1 MDKYEFIKNS
11 IGYDSSA
18 FTSLPGNTSA
28 SYVNPDIW
36 NRTLLNHEKSNL
48 VVMQFA
54 RQYNDLLNAPGE
66 TLNVTIDSEPTA
78 ASALTESVIVPI
90 DTLTFT
96 QVTFT
101 PTEYGA
107 AYQVTDKEARR
118 SFVDLMSNI
127 TQKLGYRLAKK
138 KDALAI
144 ALLTASAGNVLTAN
158 GVVSS
163 DIASSDTLDT
173 DDIINAKKLLKVDK
187 YTPKS
192 LIVAVEQEASLMKL
206 SDYKAAYAFGGREVI
221 LNGQLGHAVGVDI
234 YSTQQITP
242 SSSKCKAI
250 LLGVN
255 GNGEESFG
263 ICTKALPTIRTQ
275 RWERDRVTDFVAVEE
290 YDLKVLHANGI
301 CTIETYAA

>member
-1 MDKYEFIKNS
+1 MDRYEFIKNS
-11 IGYDSSA
+11 IGYDASS
-18 FTSLPGNTSA
+18 FGLIGNTYA
-28 SYVNPDIW
+28 GYVNPDIW
-36 NRTLLNHEKSNL
+36 NRTLLDHAKSNL

-54 RQYNDLLNAPGE
+54 RVYNDLLNAPGE
-66 TLNVTIDSEPTA
+66 TLNVTIDAEPTA

-90 DTLTFT
+90 DSLTFS

-127 TQKLGYRLAKK
+127 TKKLGYRLAKK

-144 ALLTASAGNVLTAN
+144 ALLQASAGNAIVAN
-158 GVVSS
+158 GVLSS
-163 DIASSDTLDT
+163 AIASSDTMDT
-173 DDIINAKKLLKVDK
+173 DDIINAKKELKKDK
-187 YTPKS
+187 YTPKA

-221 LNGQLGHAVGVDI
+221 LNGMLGHAVGVDI
-234 YSTQQITP
+234 FSTQQITP
-242 SSSKCKAI
+242 GSSKAKAI
-250 LLGVN
+250 MLGVN

-263 ICTKALPTIRTQ
+263 ICVKANPTIRTQ

-290 YDLKVLHANGI
+290 YDLQVLHANGI
-301 CTIETYAA
+301 CTIETYAS

>member
-1 MDKYEFIKNS
+1 MDRYEFIKNS

-18 FTSLPGNTSA
+18 FGLQGNTSA
-28 SYVNPDIW
+28 TYVNPDIW
-36 NRTLLNHEKSNL
+36 NRTLLDHEKANL
-48 VVMQFA
+48 VIMQFA

-66 TLNVTIDSEPTA
+66 TLNVTIDAEPTS

-127 TQKLGYRLAKK
+127 TKKLGYRLALK
-138 KDALAI
+138 KDSLAT
-144 ALLTASAGNVLTAN
+144 ALLQASAGNVLTAN

-163 DIASSDTLDT
+163 AIASSDTIDT
-173 DDIINAKKLLKVDK
+173 DDIINAKKLLKADK
-187 YTPKS
+187 YTPKA
-192 LIVAVEQEASLMKL
+192 LIVAIEQEASLMKL
-206 SDYKAAYAFGGREVI
+206 SDYKAAYAFGGRDVI

-234 YSTQQITP
+234 YSTTQIAP
-242 SSSKCKAI
+242 STNKAKAI
-250 LLGVN
+250 MLGVN

-263 ICTKALPTIRTQ
+263 ICNKALPTIRTQ

-290 YDLKVLHANGI
+290 YDIKVLHSNGI
-301 CTIETYAA
+301 CTIESYAS